1 MIHSRIYKLD
11 MPIGRIEFFIYTL
24 ILFAIKSGI
33 KFGYQ
38 YSIKYADTNASIQT
52 GIKILFAIV
61 ILCFVYLTLI
71 TIAKRL
77 WSIMQNKKA
86 SVITAAILYTTALS
100 SIFFSPLLI
109 IWYAFVLSMYI
120 IPPQEV
126 KTVEESANNNDQ

>member
-1 MIHSRIYKLD
+1 MINSKIYKLD

-24 ILFAIKSGI
+24 ILFVIKLGI
-33 KFGYQ
+33 KFSYQ
-38 YSIKYADTNASIQT
+38 YSIKYANTNTSIQT

-86 SVITAAILYTTALS
+86 SVITAAIFYITALS
-100 SIFFSPLLI
+100 SVFFSPLLI

-120 IPPQEV
+120 IPPQKV
-126 KTVEESANNNDQ
+126 KTIEESASNNEQ